1 MKLGGWQSGPKRSSR
16 KGREECKM
24 IRRRKLAEFVAKKRE
39 QKKEQGREGS
49 NFEES
54 SSRGI
59 REAVSVSDV
68 YSDPVYR
75 EGDFVMILRDTQ
87 L

>member
-1 MKLGGWQSGPKRSSR
+1 MR
-16 KGREECKM
+16 KAQLADYVAN
-24 IRRRKLAEFVAKKRE
+24 RRK

-54 SSRGI
+54 GSRGI
-59 REAVSVSDV
+59 REEEELSWE
-68 YSDPVYR
+68 YR
-75 EGDFVMILRDTQ
+75 KIKKSEARTMSELKW